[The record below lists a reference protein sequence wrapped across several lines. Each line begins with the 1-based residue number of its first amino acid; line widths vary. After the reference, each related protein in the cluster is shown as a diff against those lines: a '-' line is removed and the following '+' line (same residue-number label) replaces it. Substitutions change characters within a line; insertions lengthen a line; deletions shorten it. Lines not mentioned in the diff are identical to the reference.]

1 MQTNNFE
8 KHLVEKLKNRT
19 VTPSE
24 SAWER
29 LSTQL
34 DEEEGKSKKKK
45 FFYLGYAA
53 SIVVVV
59 ALGVLYNQQ
68 EQKQIPIEN
77 NKHILTDVD
86 TTNQKT
92 EEEKKTIEKT
102 IIEEGI
108 ANNVVQQKSE
118 KRKKL
123 VVIKE
128 DVKKQTILEEQPI
141 KEKVQKEVL
150 KEKHDKTIIT
160 KEKHKIP
167 KRIRINADDL
177 LYAVTHSPD
186 EVKAYY
192 AKYNINRKNVLDTI
206 QKQLR
211 KTNLKIDPELILAE
225 VENSIEE
232 ADFQENFMNKFKSKL
247 SDVIVAIA
255 DRNN

>member
-29 LSTQL
+29 LSAQL
-34 DEEEGKSKKKK
+34 DEEEGKNKKKK

-53 SIVVVV
+53 SILVVVT
-59 ALGVLYNQQ
+59 LGILFTQRKEQ
-68 EQKQIPIEN
+68 EPIKS
-77 NKHILTDVD
+77 NKHILITNVD
-86 TTNQKT
+86 TTDSKVK
-92 EEEKKTIEKT
+92 EEKT
-102 IIEEGI
+102 IKEKITVEKGI
-108 ANNVVQQKSE
+108 ADNVIQQESKT
-118 KRKKL
+118 RKKL

-128 DVKKQTILEEQPI
+128 DTKKQIVLEEQPI
-141 KEKVQKEVL
+141 KSEAQKEVVKEEEL
-150 KEKHDKTIIT
+150 KEKIIPKKYKT
-160 KEKHKIP
+160 P
-167 KRIRINADDL
+167 KRIRVNADDL
-177 LYAVTHSPD
+177 LYAVTHSPE
-186 EVKAYY
+186 EVKVYY

-211 KTNLKIDPELILAE
+211 KSNLKIDPEVILAE